1 MFKMSKVPGSIMTI
15 MAYILGIIWDN
26 RIESVSL
33 YRVYRTL
40 RESLRRSADGKV
52 SPHQGTRDL
61 AFRSAE
67 EFLHFCVQ
75 RHCIYPG
82 GTSLVKLI
90 GHWKLLGHHGSD
102 RDCGGLASI
111 FYVID

>member
-1 MFKMSKVPGSIMTI
+1 
-15 MAYILGIIWDN
+15 MAYIPGIIWDN
-26 RIESVSL
+26 RVESVPLS
-33 YRVYRTL
+33 RVYQAL
-40 RESLRRSADGKV
+40 HESLRRSADGKV
-52 SPHQGTRDL
+52 PPRQEAKDL

-67 EFLHFCVQ
+67 ALLHFYVQ

-102 RDCGGLASI
+102 RDCGGLAST
-111 FYVID
+111 FHFID